1 MKWCMN
7 INKLAE
13 ITGGIAYNC
22 SGDEIVKNV
31 VRDDREVSD
40 GTVFVALKG
49 ENNNGHRFVQRAVN
63 NGAACCVVDKEEGS
77 FGNLPVV
84 AVDDTF
90 KALRDIAAFYRE
102 QFNIPVVGITGS
114 VGKTSTKGMIASVL
128 GNEYVTLKTEGNYNN
143 EVGVPLTIFRLT
155 DNDEAAVIEMDMS
168 AFGEI
173 SRLSK

>member
-90 KALRDIAAFYRE
+90 KAAERYS
-102 QFNIPVVGITGS
+102 G
-114 VGKTSTKGMIASVL
+114 VL
-128 GNEYVTLKTEGNYNN
+128 
-143 EVGVPLTIFRLT
+143 
-155 DNDEAAVIEMDMS
+155 
-168 AFGEI
+168 
-173 SRLSK
+173 

>member
-49 ENNNGHRFVQRAVN
+49 ENNNGHPAYFLCIFQEQGNTSVRPLRTCSFSRPLASFHGLLYFHTSVPAYLIYSN
-63 NGAACCVVDKEEGS
+63 FINYCCNQKTGY
-77 FGNLPVV
+77 GYRILP
-84 AVDDTF
+84 
-90 KALRDIAAFYRE
+90 
-102 QFNIPVVGITGS
+102 
-114 VGKTSTKGMIASVL
+114 
-128 GNEYVTLKTEGNYNN
+128 
-143 EVGVPLTIFRLT
+143 
-155 DNDEAAVIEMDMS
+155 
-168 AFGEI
+168 
-173 SRLSK
+173 